1 MNFRKLFD
9 FLRNLN
15 HQNHN
20 HKTWMDENRSTY
32 EAVRDE
38 YIAFLEEVS
47 KELAAMH
54 PDYHPTTG
62 KQAIN
67 RINNNKVFHP
77 NKPTY
82 KDHFGAGL
90 DKSKN
95 YADFYI
101 HLGIN
106 ECFVAGGFYHPPSET
121 LGKIRA
127 AVDYNGGEFKK
138 ILNDKE
144 FKAYYGDMMD
154 EDALKTSPK
163 GYSQE
168 HPHIN
173 LLRMKS
179 FAVMHPLTQKEVMGS
194 GFRKELIKA
203 YFLLLPF
210 RDYLN
215 QAASFQE
222 E

>member
-9 FLRNLN
+9 FLRELN
-15 HQNHN
+15 HENHN
-20 HKTWMDENRSTY
+20 HKAWMDEHRSEY
-32 EAVRDE
+32 EEVRDE
-38 YIAFLEEVS
+38 YIDFLEELN
-47 KELAAMH
+47 KELALIH
-54 PDYHPTTG
+54 PDYHQTTG

-90 DKSKN
+90 DKAKN

-106 ECFVAGGFYHPPSET
+106 ECFVAGGFYHASPEPLS
-121 LGKIRA
+121 KIRA
-127 AVDYNGGEFKK
+127 AIDYNGDELKSVLNNKEFKK
-138 ILNDKE
+138 
-144 FKAYYGDMMD
+144 YYGKIMD

-163 GYSQE
+163 GYSQN
-168 HPHIN
+168 HPHID
-173 LLRMKS
+173 LLRLKS
-179 FAVMHPLTQKEVMGS
+179 FAVMHPLTQKEVMAND
-194 GFRKELIKA
+194 FKRELIKA
-203 YFLLLPF
+203 YKILLPF
-210 RDYLN
+210 RNYLN
-215 QAASFQE
+215 QAVAFE

>member
-1 MNFRKLFD
+1 MDFKRLFA
-9 FLRNLN
+9 FLKALN
-15 HQNHN
+15 QENNN
-20 HKTWMDENRSTY
+20 HKSWMDAHRNEY

-38 YIAFLEEVS
+38 YIAFLEDVS
-47 KELAAMH
+47 KSLESLY
-54 PDYHPTTG
+54 PSYHPTTG

-77 NKPTY
+77 DRPTY

-101 HLGIN
+101 HLGIE
-106 ECFVAGGFYHPPSET
+106 ECFLGGGFYHPNSET
-121 LGKIRA
+121 LAKIRA
-127 AVDYNGGEFKK
+127 GIDYNGDELLK
-138 ILNDKE
+138 ICEKPE
-144 FKAYYGDMMD
+144 FKAYFGGMIQ
-154 EDALKTSPK
+154 EDALKTAPK
-163 GYSQE
+163 GYSQD
-168 HPHIN
+168 HPHIQ

-179 FAVMHPLTQKEVMGS
+179 FAVMHPLSHEEVIS
-194 GFRKELIKA
+194 TSFKDELMKA
-203 YFLLLPF
+203 YEIMLPF

-215 QAASFQE
+215 QAVAFE